1 MLISCKF
8 LKMMAVWWAII
19 FTNSELISKS
29 SNSYYYYYYNWK
41 FKKCPIAVMMKN
53 ITYKVDLL
61 VCWLYDRGSS
71 YKSLFPV
78 LGADMTIKNHH
89 WSLPSTWVLQ
99 GCGWTLG
106 LYSSISLLHWVT
118 LGAIWSVQRKNGLS
132 AKMEIKR
139 KPVIVSPELSP
150 ENTYSFGV

>member
-1 MLISCKF
+1 MCNLQLFKTDKTAGRCWS
-8 LKMMAVWWAII
+8 AVNLWRWWPCDGP
-19 FTNSELISKS
+19 S
-29 SNSYYYYYYNWK
+29 SSQIHSSSASQVTPIYYNWK
-41 FKKCPIAVMMKN
+41 FKKCPIALMMKN
-53 ITYKVDLL
+53 TTYKVDLL

-106 LYSSISLLHWVT
+106 FNLSPT
-118 LGAIWSVQRKNGLS
+118 LGDARGDL
-132 AKMEIKR
+132 KR
-139 KPVIVSPELSP
+139 PKKELIVC
-150 ENTYSFGV
+150 